1 MTLIRSLARPMLS
14 SMFVAGGI
22 DEIRNAAAL
31 APAAKPVTQRV
42 APLVESRIPSAVPLP
57 SDTAGWVRAD
67 GALKV
72 AAGLALA
79 TGRFP
84 RVASLVL
91 IGSLVPTTLTG
102 HAFWKENDDQAKVLQ
117 RQQFFKNVSM
127 AGGLLIAAVDVE
139 PSARERMEIAARRVK
154 RRVQRDS

>member
-22 DEIRNAAAL
+22 DEIRNAATL

-42 APLVESRIPSAVPLP
+42 APLVESRIPSVVPLP
-57 SDTAGWVRAD
+57 TDTAGWVRAD

-102 HAFWKENDDQAKVLQ
+102 HPFWKETDPGEKVQQ

-139 PSARERMEIAARRVK
+139 PTARERMELAARRVK
-154 RRVQRDS
+154 RKVQRDS

>member
-1 MTLIRSLARPMLS
+1 MTLIRAVARPMLA

-42 APLVESRIPSAVPLP
+42 APLVESRIPAAVPLP
-57 SDTAGWVRAD
+57 SDTVGWVRAD
-67 GALKV
+67 GVLKA

-79 TGRFP
+79 TGRLP
-84 RVASLVL
+84 KLASLVL

-102 HAFWKENDDQAKVLQ
+102 HPYWKEADPQAKVKQ
-117 RQQFFKNVSM
+117 REQFFKNVSM
-127 AGGLLIAAVDVE
+127 AGGLLFAAVDVE
-139 PSARERMEIAARRVK
+139 PSARERVEIAARRVK